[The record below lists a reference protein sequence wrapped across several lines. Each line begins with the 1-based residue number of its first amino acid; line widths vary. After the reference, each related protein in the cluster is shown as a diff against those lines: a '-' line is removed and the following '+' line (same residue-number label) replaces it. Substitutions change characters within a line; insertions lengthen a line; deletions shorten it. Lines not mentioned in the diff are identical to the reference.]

1 MGTAGTKG
9 VQLCSDVNY
18 GGKCVTVD
26 AGRYNYNAVANAM
39 GNDSISS
46 IRILTPGYSV
56 LTYENE
62 FGGKQMNFTSD
73 TPDLRKYDWND
84 TISSLLV
91 TAGVPIPLATASI
104 PATVTPESTAGAG
117 TGVGT
122 PIATPST
129 PTVVPAA
136 TPVVPAVT
144 PAVTPAKDP
153 VIVPAS
159 VAPLADTSAAPTEVA
174 DTPAGTADE
183 MSNKTWVIIAL
194 AILFIVIVLTAAS
207 VYFVRS
213 KVKGASSAAAPSA
226 TATPVPN

>member
-1 MGTAGTKG
+1 M
-9 VQLCSDVNY
+9 QLCSDINY

-26 AGRYNYNAVANAM
+26 AGRYNYNAVANAI

-62 FGGKQMNFTSD
+62 FGGGKKDFTSD
-73 TPDLRKYDWND
+73 VPDLRSIGWND
-84 TISSLLV
+84 TISSLVV
-91 TAGVPIPLATASI
+91 TAGVPIPLAPASI
-104 PATVTPESTAGAG
+104 PATVVPENNPG

-122 PIATPST
+122 PIVTPGT

-136 TPVVPAVT
+136 TPVVPVANPVIVT
-144 PAVTPAKDP
+144 PAVTPAKDT
-153 VIVPAS
+153 VVVPAS
-159 VAPLADTSAAPTEVA
+159 AAPLADTSAAPAEVA

-194 AILFIVIVLTAAS
+194 AILFIVIVLAAAS

-213 KVKGASSAAAPSA
+213 KVKEASSATAPSA